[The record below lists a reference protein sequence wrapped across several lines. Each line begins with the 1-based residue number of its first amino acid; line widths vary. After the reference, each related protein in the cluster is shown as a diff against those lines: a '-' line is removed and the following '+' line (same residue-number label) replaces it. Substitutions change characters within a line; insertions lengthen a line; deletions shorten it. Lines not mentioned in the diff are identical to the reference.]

1 MRWELVLKLYFGGIH
16 GLMGVMLKTKFI
28 HLFYLNVNKIAAVDE
43 MVLLGWGE
51 NGEALKWG
59 GGMLAWE
66 KEHVRECSDIL
77 INIVLQP

>member
-1 MRWELVLKLYFGGIH
+1 
-16 GLMGVMLKTKFI
+16 
-28 HLFYLNVNKIAAVDE
+28 

-77 INIVLQP
+77 INIVLQPWQMALASTRYDEIYYYKCLPHVFVGQKLGSGSHKLNLE